1 MASDIFISET
11 NNICISKR
19 LQCQS
24 PIFHIFFEKM
34 NRTKIVNWLQ
44 IRIFFDTMFCDMV
57 SNLVCCNIQHSS
69 EWETM
74 VNYLEE
80 MVNKNIQRHSPSVQG
95 DFAPETESVQSE
107 ITDSSFFKSKLQ
119 LYSNTK
125 PEIITNTIFAVFNNS
140 IVWFLFLFNQSK
152 LHCN

>member
-1 MASDIFISET
+1 VRNVFLHISASEKPNGTIKKKYMASDIFISET

-95 DFAPETESVQSE
+95 DFAQMQSYLLGSAM
-107 ITDSSFFKSKLQ
+107 TVL
-119 LYSNTK
+119 N
-125 PEIITNTIFAVFNNS
+125 P
-140 IVWFLFLFNQSK
+140 
-152 LHCN
+152 C

>member
-1 MASDIFISET
+1 MSET
-11 NNICISKR
+11 Y
-19 LQCQS
+19 
-24 PIFHIFFEKM
+24 FHIFFEKM
-34 NRTKIVNWLQ
+34 NRMKILNWLQ
-44 IRIFFDTMFCDMV
+44 IRIFFDTMFCDMD

-69 EWETM
+69 EWEMM

-80 MVNKNIQRHSPSVQG
+80 MVNKNIQRHSPFVQG
-95 DFAPETESVQSE
+95 DFAPETESMRSA

-140 IVWFLFLFNQSK
+140 IV
-152 LHCN
+152 

>member
-11 NNICISKR
+11 NNICISTR

-69 EWETM
+69 EWET
-74 VNYLEE
+74 

-140 IVWFLFLFNQSK
+140 IV
-152 LHCN
+152 